1 MDNGIGRTQGKAPP
15 PIHRGVSVQPGVLRR
30 AAAVMLACGVTHVV
44 ADRLIRW
51 VADPVALARLSRP
64 DRVYLPEK

>member
-1 MDNGIGRTQGKAPP
+1 
-15 PIHRGVSVQPGVLRR
+15 VSVQSDVLRH

-44 ADRLIRW
+44 ADRLIRCA
-51 VADPVALARLSRP
+51 VHPVALARLSRP